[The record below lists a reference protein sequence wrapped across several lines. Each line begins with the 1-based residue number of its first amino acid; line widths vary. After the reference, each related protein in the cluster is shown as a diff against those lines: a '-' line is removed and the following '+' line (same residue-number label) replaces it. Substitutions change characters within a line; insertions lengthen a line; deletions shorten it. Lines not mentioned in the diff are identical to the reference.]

1 MSTVIKIINGHF
13 NQQTCQNF
21 RLINP
26 PLFSDYNLASIMY
39 TMLDPIEAGN
49 RFTI

>member
-1 MSTVIKIINGHF
+1 MIMVIKIINGHF

-26 PLFSDYNLASIMY
+26 PHFSDYSLVSIMR
-39 TMLDPIEAGN
+39 TMFDLVQAG
-49 RFTI
+49 